1 LHLVPP
7 VPAVLASLAL
17 LLLPGLLFLALLGRR
32 QDAEV
37 PFDEALFLAVAVSVA
52 SSAWLALLLAELGR
66 FSLVTGG
73 VVVAAAVAIAALLGR
88 RRLARPFPRPRGAV
102 DVLPAA
108 AVLLVALVLQAR
120 PTEYLVGGRDPGVY
134 VSAMALIGRT
144 GGIAYTDPAVLAI
157 PRDDVALFYRNPG
170 APDFTWARFAGFPLE
185 SPESGRV
192 FPEFFHLFPAFGAY
206 LFQSMGVKGAL
217 ATPPVFGVLGTLG
230 VFFVLRRLFGAAP
243 ALLGAL
249 LLATNVVQVWFAR
262 YPVSEPMS
270 QFLVFLALLAF
281 LHWDER
287 GDAVWGALA
296 GFALGLTLLVRIDS
310 VLLLAPVALY
320 LLVRRAH
327 HDLPWRRAAAFLLPL
342 LLLALHAAVHASLF
356 SRKYLLNVTSRP
368 YWSQPAWV
376 WIAGAVALA
385 ALLLVVHRRSEA
397 AVRLLEAHAGT
408 LRRTAAAAV
417 VMAAAYAYFLR
428 PVLSAWAGA
437 DGNEPG
443 DVRAGAVLRV
453 LRALDF
459 HRLAAHDAQALVR
472 LGWFVTPLALVLA
485 LLGLVAVLREF
496 RLRHLLPLSAALAS
510 AVFYLY
516 KIRVYNDYFFALR
529 RYVPIVLPF
538 VLGLAALALVRLAG
552 RGRWPRAAAALLTL
566 VLFGAFLRDT
576 LPLARYRDWNGAVRF
591 VGDVARRFGP
601 DDLLVFEQPKSI
613 HLLSLPLW
621 AVHGLQV
628 LELARFQPDPER
640 LQHFAADARARY
652 RNVYFVHTAHS
663 GSDFCGV
670 FLERVEPFAFG
681 TFEWERAY
689 AAKPRGPEFRSFS
702 FTVSRLVPPERIQV
716 PPLPEVDVGGS
727 DDVQVSGFYDKE
739 GGAGLTY
746 RWTGP
751 CASVYLPGARPGAT
765 LVVRAGTGR
774 RPATRPASVA
784 VSLAGV
790 PLGSF
795 DAGAAWTEHALLLPD
810 PLPAG
815 PPVLRLDV
823 PAWRPTHTDPTAAD
837 ERDLGVM
844 VDRLTIRDTI
854 PGLSSRGGGAR

>member
-1 LHLVPP
+1 MHLVPP
-7 VPAVLASLAL
+7 VPSALASLAL
-17 LLLPGLLFLALLGRR
+17 FLLPGLLFVALLPR
-32 QDAEV
+32 AERERL
-37 PFDEALFLAVAVSVA
+37 PLDEALFVCASASVA
-52 SSAWLALLLAELGR
+52 WSAWLALVLAELGR
-66 FSLVTGG
+66 LSLVLAGALTAGLVG
-73 VVVAAAVAIAALLGR
+73 LAAFLGR
-88 RRLARPFPRPRGAV
+88 ARLSWPFPRPRGASEI
-102 DVLPAA
+102 AA
-108 AVLLVALVLQAR
+108 AAVVLLVAFTLQAR
-120 PTEYLVGGRDPGVY
+120 PTEYLLGGRDPGVY

-144 GGIAYTDPAVLAI
+144 GGIEYTDPAVRAI
-157 PRDDVALFYRNPG
+157 PPGDVALFYRNPD

-185 SPESGRV
+185 NPRSGRV

-243 ALLGAL
+243 AFLGAL

-270 QFLVFLALLAF
+270 QFLVFLALFAF
-281 LHWDER
+281 LRWDD
-287 GDAVWGALA
+287 GDGAAWGALA
-296 GFALGLTLLVRIDS
+296 GAALGLTLLVRIDNA
-310 VLLLAPVALY
+310 LLLAPVALY

-327 HDLPWRRAAAFLLPL
+327 HDLPWRRAAAFLGP
-342 LLLALHAAVHASLF
+342 LALLGMHAAVHGALF
-356 SRKYLLNVTSRP
+356 SRKYLLNIATRP
-368 YWSQPAWV
+368 YWSLPAWV
-376 WIAGAVALA
+376 WIGLA
-385 ALLLVVHRRSEA
+385 LVVVAVVVLVHRWSEA
-397 AVRLLEAHAGT
+397 AVEALETHGGT
-408 LRRTAAAAV
+408 LRNAV
-417 VMAAAYAYFLR
+417 AGALVLAFAYAYLLR
-428 PVLSAWAGA
+428 PLLSAWAGA
-437 DGNEPG
+437 DGNDPA
-443 DVRAGAVLRV
+443 DKTTGALLGA
-453 LRALDF
+453 LRALSF

-485 LLGLVAVLREF
+485 LLGLLLVLREF
-496 RLRHLLPLSAALAS
+496 RLRHLLPLTAALAS
-510 AVFYLY
+510 ALFYLY

-538 VLGLAALALVRLAG
+538 VLGLAALALVRMAA
-552 RGRWPRAAAALLTL
+552 RGRWPRAAAAALTL
-566 VLFGAFLRDT
+566 VLFAAFLRDT

-591 VGDVARRFGP
+591 VNDVARRFGP

-613 HLLSLPLW
+613 HLLSAPLW
-621 AVHGLQV
+621 AVHGLSV
-628 LELARFQPDPER
+628 LELARFKPDPVR
-640 LQHFAADARARY
+640 LQHFAADARERY

-670 FLERVEPFAFG
+670 FLERVEPFSFG

-702 FTVSRLVPPERIQV
+702 FTVSRVVPPEAIQV

-751 CASVYLPGARPGAT
+751 CASVYLPGVRPGAT
-765 LVVRAGTGR
+765 LVVRAGIGR
-774 RPATRPASVA
+774 RPAAAPVTAS
-784 VSLAGV
+784 LNGV
-790 PLGSF
+790 PLGAF
-795 DAGAAWTEHALLLPD
+795 EAGAAWTDHALALPD
-810 PLPAG
+810 PLPPG

-823 PAWRPTHTDPTAAD
+823 RAWRPTHTDPTATD

-854 PGLSSRGGGAR
+854 PGLSERGGGAR

>member
-1 LHLVPP
+1 MHLVPA

-17 LLLPGLLFLALLGRR
+17 FLLPGLVFLALVRR
-32 QDAEV
+32 YEHAAV
-37 PFDEALFLAVAVSVA
+37 ALDEALFLTVAVSVGW
-52 SSAWLALLLAELGR
+52 SAWLALMLAELGR
-66 FSLVTGG
+66 FSLVTAG
-73 VVVAAAVAIAALLGR
+73 AATAVLAAMAALLGR
-88 RRLARPFPRPRGAV
+88 TRLAWPFPRPRGAAQV
-102 DVLPAA
+102 VPAA
-108 AVLLVALVLQAR
+108 VVLLVAFVLQAR
-120 PTEYLVGGRDPGVY
+120 PTEYLLGGRDPGVY
-134 VSAMALIGRT
+134 VAAMGVIGRT
-144 GGIAYTDPAVLAI
+144 GGIAHTDPTVRAI
-157 PRDDVALFYRNPG
+157 PPEDVALFYRNPD

-185 SPESGRV
+185 SPRSGRV

-217 ATPPVFGVLGTLG
+217 ATPPVFGILGTLG

-281 LHWDER
+281 LRWDE
-287 GDAVWGALA
+287 GGETAWGALA
-296 GFALGLTLLVRIDS
+296 GAALGLTLLVRIDS
-310 VLLLAPVALY
+310 VLLFGPVALY
-320 LLVRRAH
+320 VLVRRAH

-342 LLLALHAAVHASLF
+342 ALLAAHAAVHASVF

-376 WIAGAVALA
+376 WIALALSVVALVV
-385 ALLLVVHRRSEA
+385 LVHRWSEA
-397 AVRLLEAHAGT
+397 AVRLLETHGDT
-408 LRRTAAAAV
+408 LRRAV
-417 VMAAAYAYFLR
+417 AGALVLAFTYAYLLR

-437 DGNEPG
+437 DGNDPAS
-443 DVRAGAVLRV
+443 VRTGALLGI
-453 LRALDF
+453 LRALAF

-485 LLGLVAVLREF
+485 LLGLLLVLREF

-510 AVFYLY
+510 ALFYLY

-529 RYVPIVLPF
+529 RYVPIALPF
-538 VLGLAALALVRLAG
+538 VLGLAAFARVPPAARG
-552 RGRWPRAAAALLTL
+552 RGHRAVAGVLTL

-576 LPLARYRDWNGAVRF
+576 LPLARYRDWSGAVRF

-601 DDLLVFEQPKSI
+601 DDLLVFEQTKSI
-613 HLLSLPLW
+613 HLLSAPLW
-621 AVHGLQV
+621 AVHGLAV
-628 LELARFQPDPER
+628 LELARFQPDPVR
-640 LQHFAADARARY
+640 LQHFAADARTRY

-670 FLERVEPFAFG
+670 FLERVEPFSFG

-689 AAKPRGPEFRSFS
+689 ARKPRGPEFRSFS
-702 FTVSRLVPPERIQV
+702 FTVSRVVPPEAIQV

-765 LVVRAGTGR
+765 LVVRAAVGR
-774 RPATRPASVA
+774 RPATKPARVT
-784 VSLAGV
+784 VSLGGA

-795 DAGAAWTEHALLLPD
+795 DAGAAWRDHELRLPD
-810 PLPAG
+810 PLPPG

-823 PAWRPTHTDPTAAD
+823 PAWRPTHTDPTATD

-844 VDRLTIRDTI
+844 VDRLAIRDTI
-854 PGLSSRGGGAR
+854 PGLSARGGGAR